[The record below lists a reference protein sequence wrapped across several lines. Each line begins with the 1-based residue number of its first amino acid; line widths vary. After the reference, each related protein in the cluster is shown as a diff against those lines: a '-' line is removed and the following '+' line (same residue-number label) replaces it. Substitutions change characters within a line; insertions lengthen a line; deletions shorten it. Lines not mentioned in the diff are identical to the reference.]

1 MVVERS
7 AISGPV
13 SEPPQEGLHA
23 SSKQEKE
30 RNAMSTHKLSLTHLV
45 REPRQA
51 SGTSLPPLVV
61 LLHGI
66 GSNEED
72 LFGLTPYL
80 DERFLIASA
89 RAPVVMGPGSY
100 GWFNIE
106 FTPRGMVADIDQA
119 KRSLQLLTGFIDELV
134 ETYKADRRYVY
145 LMGFSQGAMMS
156 LAISLSHPEKISGAV
171 IMSGRF
177 PSQVLEHKLN
187 HKALKGKSFLV
198 THGIYDPVL
207 PIEKGR
213 AVRENLEALPVELT
227 YREYPM
233 GHEVSI
239 ESLREVSSWLS
250 RALDERHAVE

>member
-1 MVVERS
+1 M
-7 AISGPV
+7 
-13 SEPPQEGLHA
+13 
-23 SSKQEKE
+23 
-30 RNAMSTHKLSLTHLV
+30 MSRQKFSLTHLV
-45 REPRQA
+45 RNPAPA
-51 SGTSLPPLVV
+51 SESSPAPLLL

-72 LFGLTPYL
+72 LFGLAPYL
-80 DERFLIASA
+80 DKRFLMISA

-106 FTPRGMVADIDQA
+106 FTPFGMVADVEQA
-119 KRSLQLLTGFIDELV
+119 KRSLRQLAEFIDELV
-134 ETYKADRRYVY
+134 ETYGVEGRCVY

-156 LAISLSHPEKISGAV
+156 LAVALTEPEKIAGAV

-177 PSQVLEHKLN
+177 PAQVLEESHDAQ
-187 HKALKGKSFLV
+187 ALKGKPFIV

-207 PIEKGR
+207 PIEHGR
-213 AVRENLEALPVELT
+213 EVRESLEALGVELT

-239 ESLREVSSWLS
+239 ESLRDVSAWLTG
-250 RALDERHAVE
+250 ALDERLARLSESIGG